1 MKIFKKFVL
10 LLSVVML
17 ITSLQFPVTAE
28 SFTRIDE
35 ADSSTLNIISREAY
49 IAERKIKASD
59 YGLEESFDKIND
71 IYCAENGEI
80 YILCGESSV
89 ITVLNSDYT
98 FNRTI
103 TVTDEDGMQVDFY
116 EAKGIYVID
125 EQIYLCDTQNSQILV
140 LDMKGNVKEKWLKPE
155 SSLIPDN
162 FVFQPTSIQKDPDG
176 FYYVLSFGCFYGA
189 LTYSPEGEFIGFY
202 GSNRVKATALDT
214 LSYLWDLITSND
226 EKKSVSAKTLPY
238 SFVDFCF
245 DDSGYMITCT
255 GSTGG
260 VGTGQISKISPGG
273 SVILFHKE
281 RDGKFV
287 SSESVNFLENEII
300 KRFNAGRAQNIV
312 SIAVDS
318 NGYMYALENTYGLIY
333 VYDEECNL
341 ITAFGGGI
349 GEGVQLG
356 LFMNPTSIALN
367 GEDVL
372 VSDAETAS
380 ITVFSPTDYGKAL
393 MKAQRLCLNGDYDK
407 AQEYWEDVLSAD
419 RGNQLAYKGLAMASY
434 KDGDYKKALEY
445 AEIGLDYNVYD
456 LAYQQLFKNFIAD
469 NFIWFF
475 IGAIALIVGAIVLI
489 VKLSKRE
496 TSIIKNV
503 KLKAALSTSVHPFKA
518 FEEIKY
524 KKLGS
529 VVIASV
535 ITALFYISSMLEDT
549 ASGFLFTDVSQREYN
564 TLFTIAQTIGLI
576 LLWSVMNWLIGA
588 LFEGKGRLSEV
599 FTASA
604 YALIPLIL
612 YTFIRVISS
621 HFLPLSGRDFMDAI
635 YVIVLMYTFYLLSIA
650 MMATHEFTFPK
661 FLLTF
666 AITIFGMFLVI
677 FIVFMIIVLLQQFW
691 NFIYAIYMELAFR

>member
-1 MKIFKKFVL
+1 MKIYKKFIL

-35 ADSSTLNIISREAY
+35 ADSSTLNVISREAY
-49 IAERKIKASD
+49 TAEKKIKASD
-59 YGLEESFDKIND
+59 YGLEENFEKIND
-71 IYCAENGEI
+71 IYCADNGEI
-80 YILCGESSV
+80 FILCGESSV

-98 FNRTI
+98 LNRTI
-103 TVTDEDGMQVDFY
+103 TVTDEQGVQVDFP

-125 EQIYLCDTQNSQILV
+125 EKIYLCDTQNSQILV
-140 LDMKGNVKEKWLKPE
+140 LDMQGFVKERWLKPE

-162 FVFQPTSIQKDPDG
+162 FVFQPTTIQKDPDG
-176 FYYVLSFGCFYGA
+176 YFYVLSFGCFYGA

-214 LSYLWDLITSND
+214 LAYLWDLLTSND
-226 EKKSVSAKTLPY
+226 EKKSLSAKTLPY

-245 DDSGYMITCT
+245 DNGGYMITCT

-281 RDGKFV
+281 KDGKFV
-287 SSESVNFLENEII
+287 SSESVNFLEKEII

-349 GEGVQLG
+349 GEGVQKG
-356 LFMNPTSIALN
+356 LFQNPTSIALN

-380 ITVFSPTDYGKAL
+380 ITVFSPTDYGKTL
-393 MKAQRLCLNGDYDK
+393 MLAQRLYLNGDYEK
-407 AQEYWEDVLSAD
+407 AQGLWEEVLASD
-419 RGNQLAYKGLAMASY
+419 RGNQLAYRGLAMASH

-475 IGAIALIVGAIVLI
+475 VGAIALITGAIVLV

-503 KLKAALSTSVHPFKA
+503 KIKAALSASVHPFRT

-529 VVIASV
+529 VVIACV
-535 ITALFYISSMLEDT
+535 ITALFYISRVLEDT

-576 LLWSVMNWLIGA
+576 LLWSVMNWLIST
-588 LFEGKGRLSEV
+588 LFEGKGVFAEV

-612 YTFIRVISS
+612 YTFLRVISS
-621 HFLPLSGRDFMDAI
+621 HFLPLVGRDFIDAV

-666 AITIFGMFLVI
+666 AVSVFGMFLVI
-677 FIVFMIIVLLQQFW
+677 FIVFMIAVLLQQFW
-691 NFIYAIYMELAFR
+691 DFIYAIYMELAFR